1 MPTPDVD
8 AARIVAILHK
18 HRVQF
23 VVVGGFAVELWN
35 VAVLPTIDVDITPE
49 RSTDNLVRLAAAL
62 NELDAK
68 LRYGDETV
76 AIPGGFTGQSIE
88 DMLVLNLSTS
98 AGPLDL
104 TVVPAGTDGYADL
117 VRNASEIFYEDVAV
131 PTASL
136 EDVARSKEAAG
147 RPKDIRTLP
156 AIRAHLERKQRSD
169 PDA

>member
-8 AARIVAILHK
+8 AARIVTILHK

-35 VAVLPTIDVDITPE
+35 VAVQPTVDVDITPE
-49 RSTDNLVRLAAAL
+49 RSKENLVRLAAAL

-68 LRYGDETV
+68 LRHGDETV
-76 AIPGGFTGQSIE
+76 AIPGGFTGQNIE

-117 VRNASEIFYEDVAV
+117 VRNASEISYEDVAV

-169 PDA
+169 SDA